1 MCPTLCDP
9 MDCSLPGSSIHGIFQ
24 AGVLEWAVI
33 VFSTFYRSGL
43 NAVDGLVAMA
53 VLTPHPH
60 PCLDQSGA
68 KWALCRSL
76 LAGMGHKTAWYNTL
90 QSPEASVGPPM
101 GWPGIQDKCLWALG
115 SLIKCWPADGQSL
128 FITWLTAWPGMS
140 PNSFSSLV
148 SGAGSHSDWLRGPHV
163 SKLVSYQ
170 PGVGRARFWVLQL
183 HSPGGPRAEVGWC
196 LGVTGWGQLLI

>member
-1 MCPTLCDP
+1 

-33 VFSTFYRSGL
+33 AFSTFHCSRL
-43 NAVDGLVAMA
+43 NAVDGLVGMA

-60 PCLDQSGA
+60 PCFDQSVA
-68 KWALCRSL
+68 KWALCRRL
-76 LAGMGHKTAWYNTL
+76 LAGMGHKTARYNTL
-90 QSPEASVGPPM
+90 GSPEASVDPPM

-115 SLIKCWPADGQSL
+115 SLIKCWLADGQSL

-148 SGAGSHSDWLRGPHV
+148 SGAGSHSD
-163 SKLVSYQ
+163 
-170 PGVGRARFWVLQL
+170 
-183 HSPGGPRAEVGWC
+183 
-196 LGVTGWGQLLI
+196 